1 MPQIPDELRINTLI
15 SDCLSNLPTGDESV
29 VSFLAITVVGDW
41 VFPRRFKDT
50 LLLEAVLR
58 VLHDH
63 FFLLGPIDQDNAEQL
78 RINILSFLNED
89 AEFNKTIEKK
99 INLLKRPSRL
109 NSKLIE
115 QFRDIVNSSEGIDFI
130 DSPEQN
136 GLLRSGLGIYRENN
150 KLFINRFYA
159 DHSLIVNFLKY
170 IFWELLR
177 RELLNILKLI
187 FNGTVPSPIIK
198 FYLTVISTSIISII
212 VLLVAYKNFPE
223 FFNKILN
230 STSVSPVVN
239 SKQIAALCDDKQYG
253 NLNISCGHP
262 ANNKEE
268 DANKPDS
275 LIYKNNQDILGQIK
289 SGTLSEKDVY
299 PIAAV
304 VPLTGQARDV
314 ADNMLRAIARKQK
327 TYNDEQNGSKL
338 FVLIADDK
346 NETSTGQNIAKKLGE
361 IKLLLGVVGSYSSS
375 NSAGVIQNYRT
386 SKLVLVSPTTTATLI
401 DLDKSYQRDIIKNDK
416 TNLDTSFFFRPVGT
430 TESQIEDVLQYLK
443 GENKTKIIL
452 FWDSGDTYA
461 QSLKNEFDDQNKN
474 LSILAAYD
482 SNGVKAAKLGD
493 KTTKWVSRPD
503 IKQDSTTILI
513 FQGAY
518 KDTDEVDEPRQ
529 KAKKIIRANQ
539 GHFLVIGSNPIYR
552 TNLMCDFV
560 GEPNIDTDQ
569 ISRSLLI
576 MQPWFPKFNKKSEAR
591 LYPQSLNC
599 NDNDKN
605 IQDSFVPWQSA
616 MSEDAIE
623 MLIYA
628 INQASKNDDLTRE
641 GVQKA
646 LMGDEIQDETCTDK
660 NKGING
666 LTGNITLHGSD
677 RCNPSSELV
686 RPIYLKDT
694 KQWQWQKLPKP
705 YK

>member
-177 RELLNILKLI
+177 REL
-187 FNGTVPSPIIK
+187 IK

-361 IKLLLGVVGSYSSS
+361 IKVLLGVVGSYSSS

>member
-1 MPQIPDELRINTLI
+1 MPNSIKQ
-15 SDCLSNLPTGDESV
+15 S
-29 VSFLAITVVGDW
+29 
-41 VFPRRFKDT
+41 K
-50 LLLEAVLR
+50 
-58 VLHDH
+58 
-63 FFLLGPIDQDNAEQL
+63 
-78 RINILSFLNED
+78 
-89 AEFNKTIEKK
+89 KK

-361 IKLLLGVVGSYSSS
+361 IKVLLGVVGSYSSS

-386 SKLVLVSPTTTATLI
+386 SKLVLVYPTTTATLI